1 MALKFTF
8 DFNGITVND
17 GVLTVSKPMIDGES
31 GTITFGLLFQAT
43 SADPL
48 LKSVTLSC
56 PYDPFG
62 ADPFTQAYA
71 YIKSLPDYESAE
83 EI

>member
-8 DFNGITVND
+8 DFNGITVTD
-17 GVLTVSKPMIDGES
+17 GVLTVSKPMIDGDA

-48 LKSVTLSC
+48 LKSVTFTC
-56 PYDPFG
+56 PYDSSG
-62 ADPFTQAYA
+62 TDPFTQAYA
-71 YIKSLPDYESAE
+71 YIKSLPEYKSAE